1 MKKQMKTKGKTA
13 RRKEEMKSESK
24 RTIEKTAKVIVNGE
38 VRYDT
43 LETWFVVFPGQ
54 EDESWL
60 NVFYEE

>member
-1 MKKQMKTKGKTA
+1 MKIET
-13 RRKEEMKSESK
+13 K